1 MENETV
7 QENVIAARKGDTQ
20 ALGRLYESFY
30 ATLVWLAYAILLD
43 RNLAEDAA
51 QQAFVKAC
59 EKLGT
64 LQQVNRFG
72 PWLCQICR
80 NEAYQL
86 LRDRQRRESRITV
99 APEPVATVESLDN
112 QEDLDQVKAAVDG
125 LPEMYRE
132 IVVLHYYQHLDYRK
146 IASLLGVAG
155 HTVRGR
161 LFRARKMVQ
170 KTLQKNGYGE
180 GQRL

>member
-1 MENETV
+1 LENETV

-20 ALGRLYESFY
+20 AFGRLYESFY

-59 EKLGT
+59 EKLGS

-72 PWLCQICR
+72 PWLSRICR

-86 LRDRQRRESRITV
+86 LRDRQRRESRVTV
-99 APEPVATVESLDN
+99 TPEPVTAADTADTE
-112 QEDLDQVKAAVDG
+112 EALDQVKAAVDG

-146 IASLLGVAG
+146 IASLLGVAA
-155 HTVRGR
+155 HTGRGR

-170 KTLQKNGYGE
+170 KTLQENGYGK
-180 GQRL
+180 GQWL

>member
-20 ALGRLYESFY
+20 AFGRLYESYY

-59 EKLGT
+59 EKLGS

-72 PWLCQICR
+72 PWLSRICR

-86 LRDRQRRESRITV
+86 LRDRQRRESCATV
-99 APEPVATVESLDN
+99 APEPDIVVETRDTE
-112 QEDLDQVKAAVDG
+112 EDLDQVKAAVDG

-132 IVVLHYYQHLDYRK
+132 IVVLHYYQRLDYRK
-146 IASLLGVAG
+146 IASVLGVAG

-161 LFRARKMVQ
+161 LFRARRMIK
-170 KTLQKNGYGE
+170 KTLQKNGYAG
-180 GQRL
+180 GQQP